1 MLMAACAKTE
11 IEPVGIL
18 SDGTEKIGV
27 TFSVETPLTKATI
40 SSDADKTVQSIQVFV
55 FLGNNLDVYGSNAG
69 SSLTVQCTPGER
81 DIYVLA
87 NAPALDKITTKDAL
101 LATASNLGN
110 SSVKGCNSFEMIG
123 SSSENLSLENSNIT
137 IPVKHIT
144 SRVVVSSVKK
154 QFKSAALEA
163 LEFKIVNMYLVN
175 VAGDC
180 TYGGGAAPTLWYN
193 KLSDCNEL
201 PEITKD
207 NVNVVVSA
215 SNPHSVTHT
224 FYAYPN
230 PTQNDSDLNTWSPR
244 YTRLVIETQL
254 GAETF
259 YYPIS
264 LPKIESNKSYNISEI
279 KITRPGSKNPDQ
291 PVSYLDCSFTV
302 TVEPWDDVVWTEG
315 TTI

>member
-11 IEPVGIL
+11 IEPVDML
-18 SDGTEKIGV
+18 SGGTEKIGV
-27 TFSVETPLTKATI
+27 TFSVEAPSTRAKV
-40 SSDADKTVQSIQVFV
+40 SSDTDKSVQSIQVFV
-55 FLGNNLDVYGSNAG
+55 FLGNNLDVYGSNTG
-69 SSLTVQCTPGER
+69 SSLTVQCTQGKR

-101 LATASNLGN
+101 LATASNLSN
-110 SSVKGCNSFEMIG
+110 SSVKACNSFEMIG
-123 SSSENLSLENSNIT
+123 SSSENLSLENSDIT
-137 IPVKHIT
+137 IPVRHLT

-180 TYGGGAAPTLWYN
+180 TYGGGTTPTLWYN
-193 KLSDCNEL
+193 KLADCGDI
-201 PEITKD
+201 PEMTKD
-207 NVNVVVSA
+207 IVNAVVSP
-215 SNPHSVTHT
+215 SSPYSVTHT

-230 PTQNDSDLNTWSPR
+230 PTQDDSDSNTWSPR

-254 GAETF
+254 GGETF

-291 PVSYLDCSFTV
+291 PVSYFDCSFTV